1 MARHRAG
8 RQAQGRQAGSVRATT
23 RNTEL
28 RTTTQAERR
37 GELLERLAARIEAAA
52 DLAEALSIQDAT
64 YLGEYPSGADIRLLG
79 EMSERLR
86 GEATTVR
93 ADYMGDEDAQ
103 AEQRRVDAEEG
114 N

>member
-1 MARHRAG
+1 MALRNS
-8 RQAQGRQAGSVRATT
+8 RQSEQQV
-23 RNTEL
+23 
-28 RTTTQAERR
+28 RR

-52 DLAEALSIQDAT
+52 DLAEALSIQDAD
-64 YLGEYPSGADIRLLG
+64 YLGEYPTGADIRRLG

-103 AEQRRVDAEEG
+103 AEQRRVASEEG
-114 N
+114 A